1 MKTWVKTSLLWF
13 FSQPIALLQCIV
25 HEVSKMCLV
34 LHFMFNCISGKV
46 LVFLAKLPRKGR
58 SLSYVISQSWS
69 TSLFLYSPCSTEG
82 CVVICIVCYLFV
94 SFFISRTRHGYLR
107 INSHQLLWIS
117 CLNGTLLISKIIVLC
132 VGVGERVRYLTGAN

>member
-1 MKTWVKTSLLWF
+1 MILFTANSVTSMHR
-13 FSQPIALLQCIV
+13 SRGEQIV
-25 HEVSKMCLV
+25 SCSSFHV
-34 LHFMFNCISGKV
+34 HGKV
-46 LVFLAKLPRKGR
+46 LIFLAMLPRKGM
-58 SLSYVISQSWS
+58 SLSYVISQSC
-69 TSLFLYSPCSTEG
+69 TSLLLYSPCSAEG

-94 SFFISRTRHGYLR
+94 SLLISRTRHGYLR

>member
-1 MKTWVKTSLLWF
+1 MILFTANSVTSMHR
-13 FSQPIALLQCIV
+13 SRGEQIV
-25 HEVSKMCLV
+25 SCSSFHV
-34 LHFMFNCISGKV
+34 HGKV
-46 LVFLAKLPRKGR
+46 LIFLAMLPRKGR
-58 SLSYVISQSWS
+58 SLSYVISQSC
-69 TSLFLYSPCSTEG
+69 TSLLLYSPCSAEG

-94 SFFISRTRHGYLR
+94 SLLISRTRHGYLR